1 MRRKEEQLQNNNISV
16 TLNLPFTTRV
26 VMPPTSTAPAEKPG
40 KERRMAALPLIEE
53 VMTGGQL
60 LQLQKILN
68 LLNEGSHY
76 SLW

>member
-1 MRRKEEQLQNNNISV
+1 MSV

-26 VMPPTSTAPAEKPG
+26 VMPPTFMAPVEKPG

-68 LLNEGSHY
+68 LLNEGNHY